1 MIQIQNMLNINSLIV
16 KKKDI
21 LYAEGVS
28 LND

>member
-28 LND
+28 LNA